1 MYLFG
6 DSKLWWRTKYID
18 IQEGQLR
25 IDTWDDLKNKMKSQF
40 YPARWNLKCLPQ
52 MGIVREYVKQL
63 SQLMLDVRDMSEKD
77 KLFSFISGLKPW
89 AQVELNHQVLWDLE
103 ATIKEAERSIDFN
116 QTDGRK
122 NLTKKDAQ
130 PTRSVSTQANA
141 NNFSKR
147 KN

>member
-1 MYLFG
+1 
-6 DSKLWWRTKYID
+6 
-18 IQEGQLR
+18 
-25 IDTWDDLKNKMKSQF
+25 MKSQF

-52 MGIVREYVKQL
+52 TGIVREYVKQL
-63 SQLMLDVRDMSEKD
+63 SQLMLDVRDMSEKV